1 MSEKKYEVIDCC
13 DEVIAAN
20 MTLEIALLLM
30 KSYCNEYYMEDIRLI
45 LKECEKTK
53 GVTKNEIN

>member
-13 DEVIAAN
+13 DEVIATN

-53 GVTKNEIN
+53 GVTKNEID